1 MVFKDDGDTEWV
13 NKYLPIA
20 QYKIDTTLIDIP
32 AKEVTEEPEDPD
44 AAAEGYVRKEHIALN
59 TAKANGSLDYI
70 TDLDD
75 NYILIEFNKNNQSY

>member
-1 MVFKDDGDTEWV
+1 M
-13 NKYLPIA
+13 PIA

-32 AKEVTEEPEDPD
+32 AKEVPEEPEDPD
-44 AAAEGYVRKEHIALN
+44 VAAEGYVRKEHIVLN

-75 NYILIEFNKNNQSY
+75 NYILIEFNKNNQSYWFGSPS